1 MRTTNPLDRP
11 RTRRSVL
18 GATGVAIA
26 SSIAGCTNIVGSDSG
41 DANAGGD
48 NGGSSGT
55 PQAATTP
62 AGELPFMHT
71 ATGTTE
77 YGVPLDGSPVMGA
90 DDAPV
95 DIYYWSDYLCTYC
108 SSFALQ
114 VHPQL
119 LEEDVQAGR
128 VRMVFLELP
137 FKGENSVPA
146 AVLAKCVWEQF
157 AKDDPNAYWEWHQAI
172 YQNQGDVDS
181 GWADREKLLAI
192 TSDLGI
198 DTGPIKDCINSS
210 ESEKREEIQ
219 TEIDLAD
226 RAALK
231 GTPAFVLVNKAA
243 YDGSDTVG
251 DDGNVVKKVEGS
263 HPYELFSKEIQSVLN
278 AE

>member
-1 MRTTNPLDRP
+1 
-11 RTRRSVL
+11 
-18 GATGVAIA
+18 
-26 SSIAGCTNIVGSDSG
+26 
-41 DANAGGD
+41 
-48 NGGSSGT
+48 
-55 PQAATTP
+55 
-62 AGELPFMHT
+62 MHT

-114 VHPQL
+114 VHSQI
-119 LEEDVQAGR
+119 LEEDVRAGT
-128 VRMVFLELP
+128 VRFVFLELP
-137 FKGENSVPA
+137 FKGDNSVPA
-146 AVLAKCVWEQF
+146 AVLAKCVWEQLSE
-157 AKDDPNAYWEWHQAI
+157 DDPNAYWEWHQAL
-172 YQNQGDVDS
+172 YQNQGEVDS

-198 DTGPIKDCINSS
+198 DTGPIQDCIKSS

-231 GTPAFVLVNKAA
+231 GTPAFVLVNKEA

-251 DDGNVVKKVEGS
+251 DDGNVVKKIEGS
-263 HPYELFSKEIQSVLN
+263 HPYELFSKEIQTVLN
-278 AE
+278 AG